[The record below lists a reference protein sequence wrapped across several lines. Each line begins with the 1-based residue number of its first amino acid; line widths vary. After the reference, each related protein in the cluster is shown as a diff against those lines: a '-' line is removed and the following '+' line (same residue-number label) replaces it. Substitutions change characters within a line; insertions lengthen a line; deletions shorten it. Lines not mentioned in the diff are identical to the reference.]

1 MDTFAWCRRRRNAD
15 YGSGV
20 SGSVDLSGIVKS
32 YDVRGMW
39 GKDLSAEVARAIG
52 AAFADIVVL
61 PDNAATVVV
70 GRDMRESGPALAKA
84 LSSGLADRG
93 VDSIDIGL
101 CSTDG
106 LYHASGELDL
116 PGVMI
121 TASHNPAEYNGMKFC
136 RSKARAVGEDTGLKD
151 VRELAGRYLGDGIPV
166 AERRGSSSERD
177 MLREYGAF
185 LRSLVDLS
193 GIRPLTIV
201 VDAANAMGGYTV
213 PAVLGTEA
221 GLPALPLT
229 LVPLYFE
236 LDGTFPNHEA
246 NPLQPENLRDLQAE
260 VRARGADIGLA
271 FDGDADRCFVV
282 DERGEAVKPSTITA
296 LVGVRE
302 AERELAEGRTPT
314 VIHNLISSMAVPEA
328 LTRAGAVPVRSR
340 VGHSFIKAEMARL
353 NAVFGGEHSAHYYF
367 REFFFADSGMLAA
380 LHVLAALGNQPRP
393 LSELTARYDPY
404 AASGEINST
413 VASVDDAIERVRAE
427 FATSDV
433 VADDLD
439 GLTISHW
446 GSEPRWWF
454 NVRPS
459 NTEPLVR
466 LNAEAAD
473 PDLLADLTARV
484 LAVIRAEG

>member
-1 MDTFAWCRRRRNAD
+1 M
-15 YGSGV
+15 S
-20 SGSVDLSGIVKS
+20 SVDLSGIIKS
-32 YDVRGMW
+32 YDVRGVW
-39 GKDLSAEVARAIG
+39 GKDLTAEVARAIG
-52 AAFADIVVL
+52 AAFADVVVL
-61 PDNAATVVV
+61 PDAATAVVV
-70 GRDMRESGPALAKA
+70 GRDMRQSGPALAEA
-84 LSSGLADRG
+84 FGSGLADRG
-93 VDSIDIGL
+93 VDAVDIGL

-106 LYHASGELDL
+106 LYHASGELNL

-121 TASHNPAEYNGMKFC
+121 TASHNPAEYNGMKLC
-136 RSKARAVGEDTGLKD
+136 RSKARAVGEDTGLKE
-151 VRELAGRYLGDGIPV
+151 VRELAGRYLGDAIPV
-166 AERRGSSSERD
+166 ADRRGTTSERD

-193 GIRPLTIV
+193 GIRPLTVV

-221 GLPALPLT
+221 GLPALPLAI
-229 LVPLYFE
+229 VPLYFT

-246 NPLQPENLRDLQAE
+246 NPLVPENLRDLRAA
-260 VRARGADIGLA
+260 VREHGADIGLA

-282 DERGEAVKPSTITA
+282 DERGEAVKPSTVTA

-302 AERELAEGRTPT
+302 TERELAEGRTPT

-328 LTRAGAVPVRSR
+328 LTRVGAVPVRSR

-353 NAVFGGEHSAHYYF
+353 DAVFGGEHSAHYYF
-367 REFFFADSGMLAA
+367 RDFFFADSGMLAA
-380 LHVLAALGNQPRP
+380 LHVLAALGRQDGP
-393 LSELTARYDPY
+393 LSELVAAYDPY
-404 AASGEINST
+404 VASGEINST
-413 VASVDDAIERVRAE
+413 VASVYDAIERIRTE
-427 FATSDV
+427 FATGDV
-433 VADDLD
+433 EVDELD

-473 PDLLADLTARV
+473 PAVLADLTERA